1 MTLYKNRGT
10 ITLQTINELLSNG
23 KQRKSHAGATAWLF
37 RYLSAMISCP
47 SFLLSKLKFCFKIAV
62 KSRLN

>member
-10 ITLQTINELLSNG
+10 IMLQTINELLSNG

-47 SFLLSKLKFCFKIAV
+47 SFFVVKI
-62 KSRLN
+62 KILF

>member
-37 RYLSAMISCP
+37 RYLSAMIICP
-47 SFLLSKLKFCFKIAV
+47 SFFVVKI
-62 KSRLN
+62 KILF